1 MTRPTIDAPP
11 PAGPRVILDDAPAA
25 KSTARHPAR
34 APDGRPGATRPT
46 VDAALPPAG
55 PQVILDDAAPA
66 ARPGPRL
73 DFGWEQAVAPIV
85 PPRLPS
91 RWSGLGR
98 ATAGLAVLL
107 VGLGALDAANFVIDQ
122 FARGAVSG
130 LLTLAVVAA
139 GFGLLASAGWA
150 ELRGLLSIRA
160 VDRAR
165 QAFARGDLGI
175 AKAEAVRWAEAVP
188 EAASLAPALAG
199 AASTDELRA
208 LLTSGPLPA
217 LEARASAL
225 GRTAAVQAFSITA
238 VSPSP
243 ALDALVFAWRG
254 VRLVRQV
261 AALHGL
267 RPGLAGSIALLR
279 RTVFDAAMVAATDVA
294 VDAAARALL
303 SNRLLEQF
311 AGEAAAGAVAARRM
325 LRLASVA
332 AEACRIVPSQAG
344 GREVLR

>member
-1 MTRPTIDAPP
+1 VTRPPAAADTAPAAPSPP
-11 PAGPRVILDDAPAA
+11 PVAGPRVILEDEASPTPA
-25 KSTARHPAR
+25 
-34 APDGRPGATRPT
+34 
-46 VDAALPPAG
+46 
-55 PQVILDDAAPA
+55 A
-66 ARPGPRL
+66 ARPAPRL
-73 DFGWEQAVAPIV
+73 DFGWEQAVAPV
-85 PPRLPS
+85 TPPRLPA

-98 ATAGLAVLL
+98 AAAGLGVLL
-107 VGLGALDAANFVIDQ
+107 LGLGALDATNFVLDQ
-122 FARGAVSG
+122 FARSAVAG
-130 LLTLAVVAA
+130 LLTLAVVLG

-165 QAFARGDLGI
+165 QAFARSDFDT

-188 EAASLAPALAG
+188 EAASLLPALRGAG
-199 AASTDELRA
+199 STEEMRA
-208 LLTSGPLPA
+208 LLDSGPLPV
-217 LEARASAL
+217 LEARAAAL

-238 VSPSP
+238 ISPSP
-243 ALDALVFAWRG
+243 GLDALVFAWRG

-267 RPGLAGSIALLR
+267 RPGFAGSIALLR
-279 RTVFDAAMVAATDVA
+279 RTVFDAAAVAATDIA

-332 AEACRIVPSQAG
+332 ADACRIVPGPAKG
-344 GREVLR
+344 G

>member
-1 MTRPTIDAPP
+1 MSRPP
-11 PAGPRVILDDAPAA
+11 PVDTAAREASPPTAAAAPRVILEDEAPLSRPAA
-25 KSTARHPAR
+25 
-34 APDGRPGATRPT
+34 
-46 VDAALPPAG
+46 
-55 PQVILDDAAPA
+55 
-66 ARPGPRL
+66 PRL
-73 DFGWEQAVAPIV
+73 DFGWEQAVVPVA

-98 ATAGLAVLL
+98 AAAGLAVLL
-107 VGLGALDAANFVIDQ
+107 LGLGALDAANFVLDQ
-122 FARGAVSG
+122 FARGPVSG
-130 LLTLAVVAA
+130 LLTLGVVLGA
-139 GFGLLASAGWA
+139 FGLLASAGWT

-165 QAFARGDLGI
+165 EAFARGDLQT
-175 AKAEAVRWAEAVP
+175 ARTEAVRWAEAVP
-188 EAASLAPALAG
+188 EAAPLLPALRGAG
-199 AASTDELRA
+199 STEELRA
-208 LLTSGPLPA
+208 LLESGPLPA
-217 LEARASAL
+217 LGSRAAAL

-243 ALDALVFAWRG
+243 GLDALVFAWRG

-267 RPGLAGSIALLR
+267 RPGLAGSVALLR
-279 RTVFDAAMVAATDVA
+279 RTVFDAAAVAATDIA

-325 LRLASVA
+325 LRLSRVA
-332 AEACRIVPSQAG
+332 ADACRIVPG
-344 GREVLR
+344 PGRSGPER